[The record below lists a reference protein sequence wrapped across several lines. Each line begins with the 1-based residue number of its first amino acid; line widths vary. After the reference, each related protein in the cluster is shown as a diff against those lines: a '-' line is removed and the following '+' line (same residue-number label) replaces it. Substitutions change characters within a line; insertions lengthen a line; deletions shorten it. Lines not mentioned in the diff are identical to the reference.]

1 MKNLVKSAMRIS
13 GLFFGFIASFSASA
27 QVEMADDFR
36 GEGKIY
42 VVIAII
48 LLILGGFFYLLF
60 KLDRKSKHLEEEV
73 TQRSKDS

>member
-1 MKNLVKSAMRIS
+1 MTIAL
-13 GLFFGFIASFSASA
+13 LFGQFMTNG

-48 LLILGGFFYLLF
+48 LVLLIGFFLLLF
-60 KLDRKSKHLEEEV
+60 KLDRKTRHLENEIEKHESV
-73 TQRSKDS
+73 